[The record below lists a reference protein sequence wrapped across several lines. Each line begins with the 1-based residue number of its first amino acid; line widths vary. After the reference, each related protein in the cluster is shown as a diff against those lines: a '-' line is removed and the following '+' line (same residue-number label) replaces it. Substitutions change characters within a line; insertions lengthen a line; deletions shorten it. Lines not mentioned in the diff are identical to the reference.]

1 MLHINDKQLI
11 KMADAMLSKKEEM
24 NNNKENDNGVVSVS
38 DKTAE
43 PSMSLQ
49 RAPLSMGITQGS
61 KRKSPS
67 VSTFTSPSS
76 MNKEMIAI
84 LREINTYLNKQ
95 GDKIEKLSQ
104 HVDYMYEH
112 KEIVI
117 MRGIMMVRLS
127 NRVETEC
134 FISDIVK
141 RELSLKTDLKT

>member
-1 MLHINDKQLI
+1 
-11 KMADAMLSKKEEM
+11 M
-24 NNNKENDNGVVSVS
+24 NNNKENLYGVVSVS

-43 PSMSLQ
+43 TSTYLQ
-49 RAPLSMGITQGS
+49 RAPLSMGITQRS

-67 VSTFTSPSS
+67 VSTFTPPSS

-84 LREINTYLNKQ
+84 LREINTNLNKQ

-104 HVDYMYEH
+104 RVDYMYEY

-127 NRVETEC
+127 
-134 FISDIVK
+134 ISDIVK
-141 RELSLKTDLKT
+141 RELSLKTGLKT